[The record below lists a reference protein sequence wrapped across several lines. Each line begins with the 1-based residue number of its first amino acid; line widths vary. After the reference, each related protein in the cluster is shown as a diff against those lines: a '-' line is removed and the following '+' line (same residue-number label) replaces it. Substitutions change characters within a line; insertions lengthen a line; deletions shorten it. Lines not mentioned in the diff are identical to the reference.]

1 MTAMETKPARLTPR
15 QQLVLHLRYV
25 CGWRQRR
32 IAVQLGVH
40 ETAVSRLL
48 QRAESRDVRRDRRH
62 DRQPKCK
69 PVIIRA
75 ASLSLEY
82 EL

>member
-1 MTAMETKPARLTPR
+1 MTTMETKPARLTPR
-15 QQLVLHLRYV
+15 QQLTLHLRYV

-32 IAVQLGVH
+32 IATHLGVH

-48 QRAESRDVRRDRRH
+48 QRAEKRDVHRDRRY